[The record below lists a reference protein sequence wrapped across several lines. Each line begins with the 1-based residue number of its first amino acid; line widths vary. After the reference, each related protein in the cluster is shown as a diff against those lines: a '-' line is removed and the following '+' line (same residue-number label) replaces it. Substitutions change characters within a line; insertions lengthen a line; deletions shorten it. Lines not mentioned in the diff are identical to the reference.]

1 MQSAFIDASQSW
13 NLIELEKAF
22 IAQKR
27 VSDMDVFVTLVVCV
41 SNLAN
46 FQEKTCYNRKGKSIR
61 RDFFFFFLSASNR
74 KYNLLAF

>member
-22 IAQKR
+22 IAQER
-27 VSDMDVFVTLVVCV
+27 VSDMDVFVTLGVCV
-41 SNLAN
+41 SNLGN
-46 FQEKTCYNRKGKSIR
+46 FQEKTCYNREGKSIR
-61 RDFFFFFLSASNR
+61 REIFFFLSASNR